1 LQSSWQFGLEGWK
14 SNKQQERAMTDY
26 PTVKM
31 LIGGEW
37 VADGSEASMPVVN
50 PATEQVIGNCPKA
63 SKDQLDAALAAAGEA
78 FPSWASTPAIER
90 YRVLRRA
97 AELLRERA
105 PEIARIVTLEMGKP
119 HAQAMAET
127 TSAGDLIDFLAEEA
141 KRQGGRLVPV
151 RGPHLLEQRVTQEP
165 IGPAIL
171 MTPWNFPINLPAK
184 KLAGALAAGC
194 SCILKP
200 AETTPASAQMLVEC
214 FVDAGIPSGAINL
227 VFGDPAM
234 ISEHL
239 IASPI
244 ARKVSFT
251 GSTAV
256 GKHLG
261 ALAAKDLKRFTAEL
275 GGHAPVVIGESAD
288 FERTLAACVATKFR
302 NAGQVCVSPTRF
314 LVARGIYDR
323 FVSEFAAR
331 SQDIT
336 VGDASSDENVA
347 MGPLA
352 HPGRVAA
359 MADLVGSLGGSN
371 GEVVSG
377 GSAIDGPGYFF
388 QPTVVAGPS
397 AGSRLMTEEPFG
409 PIAGIVA
416 YDDIEEAVQIANSL
430 RYGLAAYAFTSSLDE
445 SHYLGSALR
454 AGMVAIN
461 HFAVGSPETPFGGT
475 GDSGFGSES
484 GVEGYLSYTETKLVT
499 VAKSS

>member
-1 LQSSWQFGLEGWK
+1 M
-14 SNKQQERAMTDY
+14 MTDY

-37 VADGSEASMPVVN
+37 IAAGGAGSMPVAN
-50 PATEQVIGNCPKA
+50 PATEAVIGQCPKA
-63 SKDQLDAALAAAGEA
+63 STEQLDAALAAADRGFA
-78 FPSWASTPAIER
+78 IWSRTPGVER
-90 YRVLRRA
+90 FRILRRA

-105 PEIARIVTLEMGKP
+105 PDIARIVTLEMGKP
-119 HAQAMAET
+119 HAQALGET
-127 TSAGDLIDFLAEEA
+127 TGAADLIDFLGEEA

-165 IGPAIL
+165 VGPAML
-171 MTPWNFPINLPAK
+171 FTPWNFPINLPAK
-184 KLAGALAAGC
+184 KLGGALAAGC

-214 FVDAGIPSGAINL
+214 FVDAGVPAGAINL
-227 VFGDPAM
+227 VYGDPAM

-239 IASPI
+239 IAAPVT
-244 ARKVSFT
+244 RKVSFT

-256 GKHLG
+256 GRHLG

-288 FERTLAACVATKFR
+288 FERTVAACVATKFR

-331 SQDIT
+331 SQKIS
-336 VGDASSDENVA
+336 VGDASSDDSVA

-352 HPGRVAA
+352 HAGRVEA
-359 MADLVGSLGGSN
+359 MKELVGALGAEQ
-371 GEVVSG
+371 GEIVAG
-377 GSAIDGPGYFF
+377 GSALEGSGHFF

-397 AGSRLMTEEPFG
+397 ADSRLMTEEPFG
-409 PIAGIVA
+409 PIAGIVPF
-416 YDDIEEAVQIANSL
+416 DDIEDAVNIANSL
-430 RYGLAAYAFTSSLDE
+430 RYGLAAYAFTASLDE
-445 SHYLGSALR
+445 SHYLGKSLR

-484 GVEGYLSYTETKLVT
+484 GVEGYLGYTETKLVT
-499 VAKSS
+499 VGKSGV